1 MTHPGLSG
9 TTAIVT
15 GCAVKKSWF
24 RSRGGSVVFVDQSCA
39 ARKLRR
45 PRRIA
50 LTTSRWPLGGI
61 EQWPGDYPRFETRLE
76 SRLSCPLVL
85 RPSMPW
91 PGQALVVGP
100 GQAEPSGQGTIS
112 GEQALAK
119 SASSPRPVPALGDD
133 RVFAPHTVP
142 YPLKSTPAREHHDV
156 VVTLLISAGPR
167 QQGGAG
173 R

>member
-1 MTHPGLSG
+1 MNEPVYPSTVAEFSEQLLEQLPQM
-9 TTAIVT
+9 A
-15 GCAVKKSWF
+15 
-24 RSRGGSVVFVDQSCA
+24 CA

-50 LTTSRWPLGGI
+50 PTTSRWPLGGI
-61 EQWPGDYPRFETRLE
+61 EQWPGDYPRFEARLE

-100 GQAEPSGQGTIS
+100 GQAELLGQGTIS

-133 RVFAPHTVP
+133 RVSRLNR
-142 YPLKSTPAREHHDV
+142 PLHLPRALPQSTE
-156 VVTLLISAGPR
+156 
-167 QQGGAG
+167 
-173 R
+173 